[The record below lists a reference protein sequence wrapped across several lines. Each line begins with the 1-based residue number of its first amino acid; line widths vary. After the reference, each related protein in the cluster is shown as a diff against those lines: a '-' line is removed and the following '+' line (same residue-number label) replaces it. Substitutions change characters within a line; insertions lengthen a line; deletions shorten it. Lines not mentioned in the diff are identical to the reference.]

1 MGAVTGTVP
10 IQLHIAHHLGE
21 VVDFAELAKRLG
33 MGYTLFRRSF
43 QEYNG
48 MAPLEYQ
55 IALRIRRAMNLLS
68 NSDVPIAQIAEE
80 TGFHSPT
87 YFSKFFHERTGK
99 SPSRYRADLSG
110 RS

>member
-1 MGAVTGTVP
+1 
-10 IQLHIAHHLGE
+10 
-21 VVDFAELAKRLG
+21 
-33 MGYTLFRRSF
+33 
-43 QEYNG
+43 
-48 MAPLEYQ
+48 
-55 IALRIRRAMNLLS
+55 MNLLS